1 MKRSA
6 RTWEPLLVAIAFV
19 VIFVGTLLSLR

>member
-1 MKRSA
+1 MKR
-6 RTWEPLLVAIAFV
+6 WEPLLVAIAFV